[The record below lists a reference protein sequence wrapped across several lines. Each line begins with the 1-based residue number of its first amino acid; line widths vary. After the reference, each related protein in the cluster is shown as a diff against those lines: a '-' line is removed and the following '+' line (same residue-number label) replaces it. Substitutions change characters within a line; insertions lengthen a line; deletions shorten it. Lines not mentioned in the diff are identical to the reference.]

1 MARIGVKNFRFS
13 LLDENDEVIEPQ
25 SLGKAINCSVSLN
38 NNSATLYADDS
49 LAESDNTFNNG
60 TVSIGVDDDD
70 DKTLA
75 PLLGH
80 KITEDGEIIRTDKD
94 IAPYIAFGRI
104 ITKMVNGAYKYKV
117 EWLAKVKLND
127 ALPEETT
134 KGESTEFATPS
145 YEGSVLRNKNGV
157 WSKSKTFASYEEASE
172 YLDSLLTAPT
182 KTVNASTPSNTETS
196 SAKSGTTKVN

>member
-182 KTVNASTPSNTETS
+182 KPANASAQSNAETQ